1 MFAKNKTKF
10 KRKSY
15 LKGYFTKMREGFAGI
30 HKVFCFWINV
40 GGLKQN
46 ELIKL
51 QLKIY
56 HDPYRQFYRKFLKDF

>member
-15 LKGYFTKMREGFAGI
+15 LNCYFTKMREGFAEI
-30 HKVFCFWINV
+30 HKVFVFGLTL